1 MPIRTLF
8 LSLGLLWSCLAWCAD
23 PPPEAPAAPAPPAE
37 PAPASAPAQEPAPGP
52 VFPRLMSE
60 REAAQPP
67 APPARVDESAALRE
81 RVLAA
86 ARSLRNMGMLTLSA
100 VLGLFGSALAGVLIA
115 LAVHTLRERRAARKA
130 GG

>member
-8 LSLGLLWSCLAWCAD
+8 LSLGLLLSSAAWCAD
-23 PPPEAPAAPAPPAE
+23 PPPAAPAAPATE
-37 PAPASAPAQEPAPGP
+37 PALAQEPAPAPAPQP

-115 LAVHTLRERRAARKA
+115 LAVHLTRERRAARKA
-130 GG
+130 AG

>member
-1 MPIRTLF
+1 MSIRTLF
-8 LSLGLLWSCLAWCAD
+8 LSLGLLLSSAAWCAD
-23 PPPEAPAAPAPPAE
+23 PPPAAPAAPAPAPAAE
-37 PAPASAPAQEPAPGP
+37 PAPAPQP

-67 APPARVDESAALRE
+67 AAPARVDESAALRE

-115 LAVHTLRERRAARKA
+115 LAVHLTRERRAARKA
-130 GG
+130 AG